1 MNPVP
6 GPDQEHNYCAF
17 GRCEARHSRIVP
29 KPEAHAKEY
38 NLPITEDARDLQ
50 EDLVR
55 LRHDLHR
62 QPEIGLHLPRTQERV
77 LQALDGL
84 PFEITLGKE
93 TTSVTAVLRG
103 GAGSPAGG
111 GTPAGTGSPAG
122 TDSPAGGK
130 AAERPAVL
138 LRADMDG
145 LPVQEKTGVDYTSR
159 TDGAMHA
166 CGHDLHTSML
176 AGAATLLA
184 EKRHLLRGDVVLMF
198 QPGEE
203 GCDGASYMIREGVL
217 DAAGPRVQAAY
228 GMHVFSSLEEHGQFC
243 TKPGVMLSAS
253 DGLEVTILGAGG
265 HGSAPH
271 AAKDPVTAAAEM
283 VTALQVMVTRQ
294 FNMFDPVVLS
304 VGVLQAGT
312 KRNVIPETARIEAT
326 IRTFSE
332 GSRLKMM
339 EAVPRLLKGIA
350 AAHGLDVHVD
360 YQAEYPLTITD
371 EDETTTAEKVIS
383 GLFGERRLSRWAT
396 PLSGSEDFSRVLAEV
411 PGTFVGL
418 SAVAPGADPA
428 ASPFNHSPYATF
440 DDGVLADGAALYAE
454 LAISRLASLSAAS

>member
-1 MNPVP
+1 M
-6 GPDQEHNYCAF
+6 
-17 GRCEARHSRIVP
+17 I
-29 KPEAHAKEY
+29 
-38 NLPITEDARDLQ
+38 EDARELHQDLI
-50 EDLVR
+50 R

-77 LQALDGL
+77 LEALDGL
-84 PFEITLGKE
+84 PFEVTLGKE

-103 GAGSPAGG
+103 GAASSGNGEGPGG
-111 GTPAGTGSPAG
+111 ADTA
-122 TDSPAGGK
+122 
-130 AAERPAVL
+130 RPAVL

-145 LPVQEKTGVDYTSR
+145 LPVQEKTGVDYMSR

-228 GMHVFSSLEEHGQFC
+228 GMHVFSSLEEHGRFC

-253 DGLEVTILGAGG
+253 DGLEVTVLGAGG

-271 AAKDPVTAAAEM
+271 SAKDPVTAAAEM

-312 KRNVIPETARIEAT
+312 KRNVIPESARIEAT

-332 GSRLKMM
+332 ASRLKMM
-339 EAVPRLLKGIA
+339 DAVPRLLKGVA
-350 AAHGLDVHVD
+350 AAHGLEVHVD
-360 YQAEYPLTITD
+360 YQQEYPLTITD
-371 EDETTTAEKVIS
+371 EDETHTAEKVITD
-383 GLFGERRLSRWAT
+383 LFGERRLSRWAT

-418 SAVAPGADPA
+418 SAVAPGGDPA
-428 ASPFNHSPYATF
+428 TSPFNHSPYATF

-454 LAISRLASLSAAS
+454 LAVSRLAALAAAN

>member
-1 MNPVP
+1 M
-6 GPDQEHNYCAF
+6 
-17 GRCEARHSRIVP
+17 
-29 KPEAHAKEY
+29 
-38 NLPITEDARDLQ
+38 PITEDAKELQ
-50 EDLVR
+50 DDLVR

-62 QPEIGLHLPRTQERV
+62 QPEIGLHLPRTQEKV
-77 LQALDGL
+77 LKALDGL
-84 PFEITLGKE
+84 PFEVTLGKE

-103 GAGSPAGG
+103 GNPGAGAQ
-111 GTPAGTGSPAG
+111 
-122 TDSPAGGK
+122 
-130 AAERPAVL
+130 RPAVL

-145 LPVQEKTGVDYTSR
+145 LPVQEKTGIDFTSQA
-159 TDGAMHA
+159 DGAMHA

-184 EKRHLLRGDVVLMF
+184 EKRNQLQGDVVLMF

-203 GCDGASYMIREGVL
+203 GCDGASYMLREGVL

-228 GMHVFSSLEEHGQFC
+228 GMHVFSSLEPHGTFC

-253 DGLEVTILGAGG
+253 DGLEVTVLGAGG

-271 AAKDPVTAAAEM
+271 SAKDPVTVAAEM

-304 VGVLQAGT
+304 VGVLHAGT
-312 KRNVIPETARIEAT
+312 KRNIIPESARIEAT

-332 GSRLKMM
+332 ASRLKMM
-339 EAVPRLLKGIA
+339 DAVPRLLKGIA
-350 AAHGLDVHVD
+350 AAHGVEVAVD
-360 YQAEYPLTITD
+360 YLQEYPLTITS
-371 EDETTTAEKVIS
+371 EDETHTAEKVITE
-383 GLFGERRLSRWAT
+383 LFGERRLSRWAT

-418 SAVAPGADPA
+418 SAVAPGADHS

-440 DDGVLADGAALYAE
+440 DDAVLADGAALYAE
-454 LAISRLASLSAAS
+454 LAISRLATLSPAA

>member
-1 MNPVP
+1 VT
-6 GPDQEHNYCAF
+6 
-17 GRCEARHSRIVP
+17 
-29 KPEAHAKEY
+29 
-38 NLPITEDARDLQ
+38 ITADARDLQ
-50 EDLVR
+50 DDLIR

-62 QPEIGLHLPRTQERV
+62 QPEIGLELPRTQERV
-77 LQALDGL
+77 LQAMDGL

-103 GAGSPAGG
+103 G
-111 GTPAGTGSPAG
+111 TGSAVN
-122 TDSPAGGK
+122 GK
-130 AAERPAVL
+130 GKQRPAVL

-145 LPVQEKTGVDYTSR
+145 LPIQEKTGVDYMSR

-184 EKRHLLRGDVVLMF
+184 EKRHQLAGDVVLMF

-203 GCDGASYMIREGVL
+203 GFDGASYMLREGVL
-217 DAAGPRVQAAY
+217 DAAGTRVQAAY
-228 GMHVFSSLEEHGQFC
+228 GMHVFSSLEPHGTFC

-271 AAKDPVTAAAEM
+271 AAKDPVTVAAEM
-283 VTALQVMVTRQ
+283 VTALQVVTRQ

-304 VGVLQAGT
+304 VGVLHAGT
-312 KRNVIPETARIEAT
+312 KRNVIPESARIEAT
-326 IRTFSE
+326 VRTFSE
-332 GSRLKMM
+332 ASRLKMM

-350 AAHGLDVHVD
+350 AAHGVEVHVD
-360 YQAEYPLTITD
+360 YQQEYPLTITD
-371 EDETTTAEKVIS
+371 EDETHTAEKVIS
-383 GLFGERRLSRWAT
+383 TLFGESRLSRWAT

-418 SAVAPGADPA
+418 SAVAPGGDPA
-428 ASPFNHSPYATF
+428 TSPFNHSPYATF
-440 DDGVLADGAALYAE
+440 DDGVLADGAALYAQ
-454 LAISRLASLSAAS
+454 LAISRLATLSTAS

>member
-1 MNPVP
+1 MPV
-6 GPDQEHNYCAF
+6 
-17 GRCEARHSRIVP
+17 
-29 KPEAHAKEY
+29 
-38 NLPITEDARDLQ
+38 TEDAKELQ
-50 EDLVR
+50 GDLVR

-62 QPEIGLHLPRTQERV
+62 HPEIGLQLPRTQEKV

-103 GAGSPAGG
+103 GNTASAGG
-111 GTPAGTGSPAG
+111 AE
-122 TDSPAGGK
+122 
-130 AAERPAVL
+130 AERPAVL

-145 LPVQEKTGVDYTSR
+145 LPLQEKTGVAFSSQA
-159 TDGAMHA
+159 DGAMHA

-176 AGAATLLA
+176 TGAATLLA
-184 EKRHLLRGDVVLMF
+184 EKQHQLQGDVVLMF

-217 DAAGPRVQAAY
+217 DAAGTRVQAAY
-228 GMHVFSSLEEHGQFC
+228 GMHVFSSLEPYGTFS

-253 DGLEVTILGAGG
+253 DGLEVTVLGAGG

-271 AAKDPVTAAAEM
+271 SAKDPVTVAAEM

-304 VGVLQAGT
+304 VGVLHAGT
-312 KRNVIPETARIEAT
+312 KRNIIPETARIEAT
-326 IRTFSE
+326 VRTFSE
-332 GSRLKMM
+332 ASRLRMM
-339 EAVPRLLKGIA
+339 DAIPRLLQGIA
-350 AAHGLDVHVD
+350 AAHGVEVHVD
-360 YQAEYPLTITD
+360 YQEEYPLTITN
-371 EDETTTAEKVIS
+371 EDETHTAEKVIAK
-383 GLFGERRLSRWAT
+383 LFGERRLSRWAT

-418 SAVAPGADPA
+418 SAVAPGADHA
-428 ASPFNHSPYATF
+428 TSPFNHSPYATF

-454 LAISRLASLSAAS
+454 LAISRLSALSAAS

>member
-1 MNPVP
+1 MTIAA
-6 GPDQEHNYCAF
+6 DAQEL
-17 GRCEARHSRIVP
+17 R
-29 KPEAHAKEY
+29 
-38 NLPITEDARDLQ
+38 EDI
-50 EDLVR
+50 VR

-62 QPEIGLHLPRTQERV
+62 EPEIGLQLPRTQEKV
-77 LQALDGL
+77 LKALDGL
-84 PFEITLGKE
+84 PYEITLGKD

-103 GAGSPAGG
+103 GAEHASAQKPV
-111 GTPAGTGSPAG
+111 
-122 TDSPAGGK
+122 
-130 AAERPAVL
+130 VL

-145 LPVQEKTGVDYTSR
+145 LPVQETTGVDYTSR
-159 TDGAMHA
+159 VDGAMHA

-184 EKRHLLRGDVVLMF
+184 ERRHQLAGDVVLMF

-203 GCDGASYMIREGVL
+203 GFDGASYMIKEGVL
-217 DAAGPRVQAAY
+217 DAAGRRADTAY
-228 GMHVFSSLEEHGQFC
+228 GMHVFSSLEPHGQFV
-243 TKPGVMLSAS
+243 TKNGVMLSSS
-253 DGLEVTILGAGG
+253 DGLVVTVLGAGG

-271 AAKDPVTAAAEM
+271 SAKDPVTAAAEM

-294 FNMFDPVVLS
+294 FNMFDPVVLT

-332 GSRLKMM
+332 ESRQKMM

-350 AAHGLDVHVD
+350 AAHGLEVDVD
-360 YQAEYPLTITD
+360 YQEEYPLTINN
-371 EDETTTAEKVIS
+371 EDETNTAAKVIA
-383 GLFGERRLSRWAT
+383 GMFGDSRLTRMAT

-418 SAVAPGADPA
+418 SAVAPGADHST
-428 ASPFNHSPYATF
+428 SPFNHSPYATF
-440 DDGVLADGAALYAE
+440 DDGVLTDGAALYAE
-454 LAISRLASLSAAS
+454 LAVSRIAALAAN